1 MQEKELIF
9 NNLAITPSDLYQQM
23 GYGERTPNEAVLRE
37 LHAVIDEV
45 AAIVRPRFCFTVL
58 NATLKLKPSP
68 CITVYPQPQPTR
80 TAPSPPLEGLGK
92 VLALS
97 PIIARQLRGATAFAF
112 FVCTAGIEFEQ
123 YQQRLKQEDDLLRSF
138 LADALGSVIAERCAD
153 RMEECLQDSIDKLGW
168 RRTNR
173 FSPGYCG
180 WNVSEQQALFTIF
193 PTTQPCGVRLL
204 DSALMVP
211 IKSVSGIIGIGPDVR
226 RQDYT
231 CGFCNM
237 KNCFKRNK

>member
-1 MQEKELIF
+1 MQTKELTF
-9 NNLAITPSDLYQQM
+9 NELAITQTDLYQQM
-23 GYGERTPNEAVLRE
+23 GYGGNTPDEGVRSE
-37 LHAVIDEV
+37 LQAVIDEV
-45 AAIVRPRFCFTVL
+45 ATWIRPRYCYTVCEGTL
-58 NATLKLKPSP
+58 TIHPTPTLRVHPTPSTPSEATEDILLP
-68 CITVYPQPQPTR
+68 
-80 TAPSPPLEGLGK
+80 
-92 VLALS
+92 LS

-112 FVCTAGIEFEQ
+112 FVCTAGSEFEQ
-123 YQQRLKQEDDLLRSF
+123 YQQRLKQENDLLRTF

-153 RMEECLQDSIDKLGW
+153 SMEESLQDSIEKLHW
-168 RRTNR
+168 NRTNR

-180 WNVSEQQALFTIF
+180 WPVSEQKKLFSLF
-193 PTTQPCGVRLL
+193 PTEEPCGVRLL

-211 IKSVSGIIGIGPDVR
+211 IKSVSGIIGVGPDVR

>member
-1 MQEKELIF
+1 
-9 NNLAITPSDLYQQM
+9 M
-23 GYGERTPNEAVLRE
+23 GYGGNTPDEGVRSE
-37 LHAVIDEV
+37 LQAVIDEV
-45 AAIVRPRFCFTVL
+45 ATWIRPRYCYTVCEGTL
-58 NATLKLKPSP
+58 TIHPTPTLRVHPTPSTPSEATEDILLP
-68 CITVYPQPQPTR
+68 
-80 TAPSPPLEGLGK
+80 
-92 VLALS
+92 LS

-112 FVCTAGIEFEQ
+112 FVCTAGSEFEQ
-123 YQQRLKQEDDLLRSF
+123 YQQRLKQENDLLRTF

-153 RMEECLQDSIDKLGW
+153 SMEESLQDSIEKLHW
-168 RRTNR
+168 NRTNR

-180 WNVSEQQALFTIF
+180 WPVSEQKKLFSLF
-193 PTTQPCGVRLL
+193 PTEEPCGVRLL

-211 IKSVSGIIGIGPDVR
+211 IKSVSGIIGVGPDVR